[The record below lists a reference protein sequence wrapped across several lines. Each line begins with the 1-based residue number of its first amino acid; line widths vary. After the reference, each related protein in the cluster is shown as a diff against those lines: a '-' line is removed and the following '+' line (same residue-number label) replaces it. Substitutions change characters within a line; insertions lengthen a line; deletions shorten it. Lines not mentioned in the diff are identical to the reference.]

1 LRDLTQ
7 QKIPREL
14 CDRADPAIFL
24 SSHIPMERFFDAR
37 DQKNSKTQGGKV
49 HIRKLKKNK
58 KERMEDR
65 KRRDCYVFGGSCTH
79 VFSLCRKHTRALM

>member
-14 CDRADPAIFL
+14 CDGADPAIFL
-24 SSHIPMERFFDAR
+24 GSHIPMERFFDAR
-37 DQKNSKTQGGKV
+37 DQINSKNTR
-49 HIRKLKKNK
+49 RKGTDQEIKKNK
-58 KERMEDR
+58 KERMGER

-79 VFSLCRKHTRALM
+79 VFSLWRKHTRGLV